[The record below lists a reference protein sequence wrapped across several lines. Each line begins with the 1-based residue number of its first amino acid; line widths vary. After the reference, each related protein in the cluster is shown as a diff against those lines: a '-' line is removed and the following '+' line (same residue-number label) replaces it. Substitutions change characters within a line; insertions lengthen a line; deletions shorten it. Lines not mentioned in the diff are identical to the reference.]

1 MAAGTPKVKAA
12 EYNLVT
18 SSQET
23 NLLLWKVGPSQP
35 TVSKKDIEITQSNSQ
50 SHELKLIV

>member
-18 SSQET
+18 SSQT

-35 TVSKKDIEITQSNSQ
+35 TVSKKGIEITQSNSQ